1 MEVILTRGGEEL
13 LIKQVNVNSGS
24 LLTAYLLDNSEEFA
38 NISKRPA
45 ILIFPGGGYYGISDR
60 EAEPI
65 AMAYLA
71 EGFNAFILRY
81 SVGKESNFTN
91 AFNDAEKALS
101 LIHENADEW
110 NIETNKVAVIGFSAG
125 GHLAAS
131 LGTMGELRPSA
142 MLLGYPCILEKWNRG
157 LAFFVPSLEK
167 EVDNQTPPAFLFAT
181 FEDELVPVEN
191 TISFMQALNEQ
202 KIAFE
207 SHIFQKGVHGLS
219 LAKGQTSSGLKK
231 LVNNDFMKWFGLSVS
246 WLKNIFGDFPAEKDS
261 LTPEVMDTNEYSIEV
276 RIKSL
281 LENQQC
287 RELMQTYIPILLESE
302 AQESAKDYSIRIVN
316 QGLPTPL
323 SDNELNELNDQ
334 LKKIKV
340 TE

>member
-1 MEVILTRGGEEL
+1 M

-24 LLTAYLLDNSEEFA
+24 LLKAYILDNSAEFA

-71 EGFNAFILRY
+71 EGYNAFILHY

-91 AFNDAEKALS
+91 AFSDAEKALS

-110 NIETNKVAVIGFSAG
+110 NIETKKVAVIGFSAG

-131 LGTMGELRPSA
+131 LGTMGKLRPSA

-157 LAFFVPSLEK
+157 LAFSVPSLEK

-191 TISFMQALNEQ
+191 TISFMQALNEH

-231 LVNNDFMKWFGLSVS
+231 LVNNDFSKWFALSVS
-246 WLKNIFGDFPAEKDS
+246 WLKNIIGDFPADKDS
-261 LTPEVMDTNEYSIEV
+261 IIPNARDVNEYSIEV
-276 RIKSL
+276 RIESL
-281 LENQQC
+281 LNNPEC
-287 RELMQTYIPILLESE
+287 RELLQTHLPILLEVE
-302 AQESAKDYSIRIVN
+302 AQESAKDYSIKIVN
-316 QGLPTPL
+316 QGLPNAL
-323 SDNELNELNDQ
+323 SENQLNELNDQ